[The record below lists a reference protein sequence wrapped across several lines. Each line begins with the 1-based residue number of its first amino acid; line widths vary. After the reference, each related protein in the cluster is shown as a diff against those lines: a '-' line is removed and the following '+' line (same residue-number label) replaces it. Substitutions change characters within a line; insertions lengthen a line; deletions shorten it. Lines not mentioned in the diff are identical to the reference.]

1 MSVVSRYTCT
11 GLSTGVVSVVVC
23 CRCSLTRVWL
33 TLNATRRTRRIHQK
47 PVCVVYRPWTTP
59 SGPTVN
65 SHLCHF
71 QTTIIIITSPPV
83 RLRSI
88 AMSVS
93 ACLSV
98 CMLTYL
104 KITRPNFTK
113 FSVHVI
119 WDRGSVLLWWQLNT
133 LHTSGFVE
141 DVIFTLDS
149 LFLLCVYT
157 CIALVITVCSPV
169 LVSPISV
176 VIYKRVIWFR

>member
-11 GLSTGVVSVVVC
+11 GLSTAVVNAVVC
-23 CRCSLTRVWL
+23 FRCSLARVWL

-71 QTTIIIITSPPV
+71 KTTIIIIITSPPV
-83 RLRSI
+83 RVRSI

-141 DVIFTLDS
+141 DVIFTPWYIRTIDS
-149 LFLLCVYT
+149 LFFLCLHLHCTYCCLFPVPCFT
-157 CIALVITVCSPV
+157 HFCSY
-169 LVSPISV
+169 L
-176 VIYKRVIWFR
+176 